1 MSTKTLFV
9 ISIFIFFAAILS
21 ACQSANDSAV
31 PTSIDSAAVD
41 DQKPQLVSR
50 IVSSTADEANWQV
63 VYQTNW
69 MDLTSIECVEAQT
82 CYAMTE
88 EDAIL
93 RTTDGGTSWDKLGAG
108 VGMVVHSDSP
118 FACAEAGFCLLIESI
133 NGGNVWV
140 TYNGGTTWEKS
151 GVSPVNSPESLA
163 CPTSEKCILVTREGE
178 IFSTEDGGKIWQK
191 QIASNGITY
200 KNITCFSESVCYIAG
215 MVFAGEYGVVAKT
228 IDGGLTWKQVGE
240 SPVRGLRAISCPTPS
255 DCVGVGRFGIQITQ
269 DGGQVWRE
277 LPTGANGARSV
288 DCSSPKNC
296 FIIDGQG
303 QLLSWDGVD
312 LVKQKVEDEFS
323 LRGVSCPSGDRCY
336 MVGAFTAK
344 NSNVPATDFGNNLN
358 VSIGLVFLAGIVSF
372 LSPCVLPVLPG
383 YLTYLAARSSSQ
395 EIGKVSRW
403 QVLLHGVAFVA
414 GFSIVFITLGATAS
428 AIGQSLYGY
437 KEWITRIG
445 GVMIVF
451 FGLQMAGLLR
461 IPFLEF
467 EIRKHAEPNPRM
479 GYISSLLMGVF
490 FSAGWTPCVGPTL
503 GVVLTLAGTQASM
516 TKGILLLALYSLGL
530 GLPFIITALAM
541 DRVGKWMRR
550 MATITRYVTL
560 ASGILLIGVGML
572 LILGKLNF
580 LNGLTS
586 GSRYLYVICPCS
598 VIRMEFNANVPQ
610 LDIFKINLRD
620 VFSKRF
626 REAVTAIQQLPME
639 YPRLRQRLSD

>member
-1 MSTKTLFV
+1 MIPKEKFMNSKNLRTVSL
-9 ISIFIFFAAILS
+9 FIFFAVILT
-21 ACQSANDSAV
+21 ACQAVNDSAV
-31 PTSIDSAAVD
+31 SNTPFPADSSVAG
-41 DQKPQLVSR
+41 DQSTQLVSR
-50 IVSSTADEANWQV
+50 VIFSNDRQENWQTA
-63 VYQTNW
+63 YQTNW
-69 MDLTSIECVEAQT
+69 MDLTSIECVDAQT

-93 RTTDGGTSWDKLGAG
+93 RTTDGGTSWDKLESA
-108 VGMVVHSDSP
+108 GMVVHSDSP
-118 FACAEAGFCLLIESI
+118 FACFQKGFCLLIESI
-133 NGGNVWV
+133 NGGNVWA
-140 TYNGGTTWEKS
+140 TYDGGTTWKRS
-151 GVSPVNSPESLA
+151 GASPSNSPESLA
-163 CPTSEKCILVTREGE
+163 CPISERCVLVTREGE
-178 IFSTEDGGKIWQK
+178 VFRTEDGGKIWQR
-191 QIASNGITY
+191 QTASSGITY
-200 KNITCFSESVCYIAG
+200 KNITCLNETICYVAG

-228 IDGGLTWKQVGE
+228 VDGGLNWKEAGE
-240 SPVRGLRAISCPTPS
+240 SPVRGLRDINCPTMV
-255 DCVGVGRFGIQITQ
+255 DCVSVGRFGVQVTQ
-269 DGGQVWRE
+269 DGGRVWRE
-277 LPTGANGARSV
+277 LSAGINGARNV

-296 FIIDGQG
+296 LIIDGQG
-303 QLLSWDGVD
+303 RLLIWDGSN
-312 LVKQKVEDEFS
+312 LVRQEVADEFL
-323 LRGVSCPSGDRCY
+323 LRGVSCPSGDKCY
-336 MVGAFTAK
+336 MVGAFTVQNLK
-344 NSNVPATDFGNNLN
+344 LPISDFGNNLS

-428 AIGQSLYGY
+428 AIGQFLYGY

-580 LNGLTS
+580 LNGLIP
-586 GSRYLYVICPCS
+586 GL
-598 VIRMEFNANVPQ
+598 
-610 LDIFKINLRD
+610 
-620 VFSKRF
+620 
-626 REAVTAIQQLPME
+626 AIYM
-639 YPRLRQRLSD
+639 

>member
-1 MSTKTLFV
+1 MMILREKSMDAKTLLG
-9 ISIFIFFAAILS
+9 ISIFVFITIMLS
-21 ACQSANDSAV
+21 ACQTTNDSAKNGSSVV
-31 PTSIDSAAVD
+31 PASNASTPIG
-41 DQKPQLVSR
+41 DQQPQLVSR
-50 IVSSTADEANWQV
+50 IVSSTAGDKNWQV
-63 VYQTNW
+63 AYQTNW
-69 MDLTSIECVEAQT
+69 MDLASIECAENQT
-82 CYAMTE
+82 CYSLTE
-88 EDAIL
+88 GDAIL
-93 RTTDGGTSWDKLGAG
+93 RTTDGGTSWDKLRSAE
-108 VGMVVHSDSP
+108 MVVHSDSP
-118 FACAEAGFCLLIESI
+118 FACAQEGFCLLIESI

-151 GVSPVNSPESLA
+151 GASPVNSPESLA
-163 CPTSEKCILVTREGE
+163 CPTSEKCILVTRQGE
-178 IFSTEDGGKIWQK
+178 VFSTEDGGKIWQRHL
-191 QIASNGITY
+191 ASSGITY
-200 KNITCFSESVCYIAG
+200 KNITCLNESVCYIAG

-228 IDGGLTWKQVGE
+228 IDGGLTWKQVSE

-255 DCVGVGRFGIQITQ
+255 DCVSVGRFGVQITQ

-277 LPTGANGARSV
+277 LSVGVNGARSV

-303 QLLSWDGVD
+303 QLISWDGVD

-323 LRGVSCPSGDRCY
+323 LRGVSCPSGDKCY
-336 MVGAFTAK
+336 VVGAFTAR
-344 NSNVPATDFGNNLN
+344 NSKLPVSDFGNNLN

-403 QVLLHGVAFVA
+403 QVLMHGMAFVA

-428 AIGQSLYGY
+428 IIGQSLYNY

-467 EIRKHAEPNPRM
+467 EIRKHAEPNPRL
-479 GYISSLLMGVF
+479 GYNISSLLMGVF

-503 GVVLTLAGTQASM
+503 GIVLTLAGTQASM
-516 TKGILLLALYSLGL
+516 TKGILLLALFSFGL

-550 MATITRYVTL
+550 MASLTRYVML
-560 ASGILLIGVGML
+560 VAGVLLVGVGML

-580 LNGLTS
+580 LNGLLP
-586 GSRYLYVICPCS
+586 GL
-598 VIRMEFNANVPQ
+598 
-610 LDIFKINLRD
+610 
-620 VFSKRF
+620 
-626 REAVTAIQQLPME
+626 AIYM
-639 YPRLRQRLSD
+639 